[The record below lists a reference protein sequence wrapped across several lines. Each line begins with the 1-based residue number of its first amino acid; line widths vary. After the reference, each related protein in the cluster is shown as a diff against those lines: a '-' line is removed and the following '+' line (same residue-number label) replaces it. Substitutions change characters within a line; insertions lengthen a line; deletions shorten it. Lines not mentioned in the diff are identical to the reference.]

1 MKGCV
6 RAGEESASLLCLSAP
21 VCAHMHMPP
30 VVTVIW
36 ADDVFKVARQL
47 GDGALGEC

>member
-1 MKGCV
+1 MCV
-6 RAGEESASLLCLSAP
+6 SKRGEHVIIISSVAP

-30 VVTVIW
+30 VFTVIR